1 MHKVNYRYYCHL
13 TGLEFIQL
21 PESQTACL
29 LKVIVKFSEQP
40 TFSNIIQQLIT
51 GVVIAEVHAL
61 MYVVLSKAE
70 KHMPYG
76 ELVSITIYNVTDEVS
91 H

>member
-1 MHKVNYRYYCHL
+1 MTR
-13 TGLEFIQL
+13 
-21 PESQTACL
+21 S
-29 LKVIVKFSEQP
+29 
-40 TFSNIIQQLIT
+40 
-51 GVVIAEVHAL
+51 VVIAEVRAL

-76 ELVSITIYNVTDEVS
+76 ESVGTTIYNVTDGVS